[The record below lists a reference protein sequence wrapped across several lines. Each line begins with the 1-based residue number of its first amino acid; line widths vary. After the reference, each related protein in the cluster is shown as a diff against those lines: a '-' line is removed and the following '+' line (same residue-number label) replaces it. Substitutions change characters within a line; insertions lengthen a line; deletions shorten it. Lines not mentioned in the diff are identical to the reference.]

1 MKFKPSRFVYDY
13 IINRK
18 TMAIVPVLTVD
29 NRILSG
35 ILEEEDTFIALP
47 RPYEVVDQSCRFHGS
62 SFEGRKEGTRE
73 LIGITHKAPIAISS
87 TESLYF
93 LSTLSYTRRECSWI
107 SHFHVTNTK
116 ATPHNNVLITFMNGQ
131 SFEVGISKTSF
142 DTLLYR
148 TAHLRSESEDRQ
160 KRKLLQ
166 VSRTVNK
173 QDLPQLASEPMYPY
187 KAKWET

>member
-1 MKFKPSRFVYDY
+1 
-13 IINRK
+13 
-18 TMAIVPVLTVD
+18 MAIVPVLTVD

-35 ILEEEDTFIALP
+35 ILEEEDTLIALP

-160 KRKLLQ
+160 
-166 VSRTVNK
+166 S
-173 QDLPQLASEPMYPY
+173 ASFCKYHEQ
-187 KAKWET
+187 